1 MSDTGLYSSLYEQLR
16 IFADKFDY
24 SIISLNSDSE
34 ESRTKARRELAKLLT
49 EIADKGSTNPATRFI
64 ATILNQELAA
74 ITGYGINICSTLA
87 QSLQSGYPTPTDMSK
102 LEQIATVIDKECS
115 NSLARMRGHA

>member
-16 IFADKFDY
+16 IYADKFDY
-24 SIISLNSDSE
+24 SIISLNSESE
-34 ESRTKARRELAKLLT
+34 GSRAQARRELAKLLT
-49 EIADKGSTNPATRFI
+49 EIADKGSTNPAARFI

-74 ITGYGINICSTLA
+74 ISGQGISICTTLA
-87 QSLQSGYPTPTDMSK
+87 QALQSGHQTPTEMSK

-115 NSLARMRGHA
+115 NTLARMRGHA